1 MRNLK
6 KILALAL
13 ALVMTLSLM
22 TVANAFNDDKDIDA
36 TYNEAVQVLT
46 GLKVF
51 KGVNDGSNF
60 APKQTI
66 TRGEVAAIIYR
77 IVTGDVNDTGIARY
91 AAYAETSFDDVK
103 ATDWYAGYIGY
114 CANAELIVGDGTNF
128 YPAQTVNGYQALAM
142 ILRAVGYDQNDEFK
156 GSGWEIRVASTAQQL
171 TLLKN
176 IGATS
181 LSGNASREMVA
192 ELLFRALVYA
202 PMVQYTSA
210 FGYQPVVSLTN
221 VNIYDGTVKVDLNG
235 QTLGMATFGLKQS
248 GLTDID
254 VWGRPGYI
262 WDTNKTAN
270 VWTGANTV
278 ATITIAPV
286 YTTTVKVDECDI
298 AEAIGLKANTPLEK
312 AYIDGDSV
320 RTTSADVTTNQYA
333 SINPLAT
340 TSYVGAQGRLTE
352 VYDMGGSL
360 RLVEINTYLAQ
371 VDKVTPIYT
380 DKNGHVVDAT
390 VDLLVY
396 SGVKNTSGAATS
408 TVTWNF
414 DGIRAT
420 GYAVGDY
427 VLVTVSNVDQAN
439 AVASQNKASIESI
452 KAAPLTSGG
461 NLAGWTNAV
470 ATTPATT
477 VVGTTTYNDADKFFY
492 NLRTAGNWMV
502 ATDDYGNVIGLVPA
516 TVNYLVIE
524 KIEWEDTLGTVG
536 GGYAIADVVLADG
549 SRVQNVTIS
558 TVGGQA
564 VKNTDTTGTVASNS
578 VSDYYMVNADYYNHI
593 FTYSV
598 NSNGSY
604 NIAKSNHTASGAMPV
619 DVNGSITNGVATINT
634 NTNTYVATNTTV
646 FLVQNADGYTYT
658 TYVGKDVVPSV
669 SGDLCILT
677 DTSGYATLVV
687 VDNPVLASNTFYAYV
702 TSNSNVG
709 QNALGTA
716 YWVYKVGDTTP
727 TLVYDANGATTG
739 GWAYDATHET
749 GLYSFTVNA
758 DNQIQTM
765 STVLCDLHCGNSAA
779 NVITG
784 WDRSAVK
791 ASVKDG
797 SFQTDGYSA
806 VTAAANDNGYTVTA
820 TNTAVKDFNVTDATK
835 YIVVTKNALTGS
847 AATLTAG
854 TSADLTKDSVVLVN
868 YTTAGTKYTA
878 NVVYILRI
886 GSTGVNPNPNPG
898 TSTLTLSKP
907 GAKVE
912 PTFTN
917 KTGATQSV
925 TITFYYRVANSG
937 ANYSTYSTGTGSVAN
952 NASNTWT
959 SSGLTLPSFSTAT
972 SYEVYAVA
980 TGAGGT
986 VLATSAIYNYIA

>member
-36 TYNEAVQVLT
+36 KYDEAVTVLSN
-46 GLKVF
+46 LKVF
-51 KGVNDGSNF
+51 KGVNDGSTF

-262 WDTNKTAN
+262 WYTNKTAN

-312 AYIDGDSV
+312 AYIDGESV
-320 RTTSADVTTNQYA
+320 PTTSADVTSNRYA

-390 VDLLVY
+390 VDLQVFY
-396 SGVKNTSGAATS
+396 ANAGKANTVSAYDM
-408 TVTWNF
+408 N
-414 DGIRAT
+414 GIRAT

-427 VLVTVSNVDQAN
+427 VLVQVSNPN
-439 AVASQNKASIESI
+439 SAVNRKVEVM
-452 KAAPLTSGG
+452 KAANLVSGG
-461 NLAGWTNAV
+461 TLAGWTNAV

-477 VVGTTTYNDADKFFY
+477 VIGTTTYNDADKFVY
-492 NLRTAGNWMV
+492 NWRQTGNWMV

-549 SRVQNVTIS
+549 SRVQNVTIA
-558 TVGGQA
+558 TVGGKP
-564 VKNTDTTGTVASNS
+564 VTNTDTDGVVSNAS
-578 VSDYYMVNADYYNHI
+578 VSDYMANNGATNTSFQNGYYNHI

-604 NIAKSNHTASGAMPV
+604 NVAAHGTAANDVTSNAT
-619 DVNGSITNGVATINT
+619 ITNGVATINT

-646 FLVQNADGYTYT
+646 FLLKNADGYTYT
-658 TYVGKDVVPSV
+658 TYVGKDTVPSV
-669 SGDLCILT
+669 TGATLCILT
-677 DTSGYATLVV
+677 DSSGYATLVV
-687 VDNPVLASNTFYAYV
+687 VSDYDLAANSFYAYV
-702 TSNSNVG
+702 TSNSDVG

-716 YWVYKVGDTTP
+716 YWVYKVGETTP
-727 TLVYDANGATTG
+727 TLVYDANGATAG
-739 GWAYDATHET
+739 GWAYDTTHET

-758 DNQIQTM
+758 NNQIQSM
-765 STVLCDLHCGNSAA
+765 GAVLCDLHCGNSAA
-779 NVITG
+779 NVAIG

-847 AATLTAG
+847 VATLTAG

-952 NASNTWT
+952 NTSNTWT